1 MIKILKDGTKRKVKC
16 NVCGGNVCGAVLR
29 FDESDIKSELVGY
42 GYCGGFVGFIRC
54 PQCGHK
60 IIL

>member
-1 MIKILKDGTKRKVKC
+1 MIKILKKGTRRKIECDG
-16 NVCGGNVCGAVLR
+16 CGAKLR

-42 GYCGGFVGFIRC
+42 SYYSGYVELIHC

>member
-1 MIKILKDGTKRKVKC
+1 MIKILKGGTKRKVKC
-16 NVCGGNVCGAVLR
+16 DGCGAVLR
-29 FDESDIKSELVGY
+29 CDKSDIKSELVGY
-42 GYCGGFVGFIRC
+42 NYYSGYVEFIHC